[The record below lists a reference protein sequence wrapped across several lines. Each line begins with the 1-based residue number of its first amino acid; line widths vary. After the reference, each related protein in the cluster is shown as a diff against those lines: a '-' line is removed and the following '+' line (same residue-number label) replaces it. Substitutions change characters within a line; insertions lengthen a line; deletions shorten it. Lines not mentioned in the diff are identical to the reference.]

1 MKFIK
6 EYKASIIIILVFLLL
21 KYSFLY
27 VYLHEKIE
35 YIIVF
40 FIAIDYLIKILVNK
54 GLENKGDSFISYYMA
69 SMTLKMILFLIF
81 TGIMI
86 FNFPGNSQLLVIN
99 IFALYLFFTFFE
111 ISEILRKLR
120 RF

>member
-1 MKFIK
+1 MKIIAD
-6 EYKASIIIILVFLLL
+6 YKASLLIIAVFLIL
-21 KYSFLY
+21 KYSFLS

-40 FIAIDYLIKILVNK
+40 FIAIDYLIKILVSK
-54 GLENKGDSFISYYMA
+54 GLENKGDSFISYFMA
-69 SMTLKMILFLIF
+69 SMVLKMVLFLIF
-81 TGIMI
+81 TGFMI
-86 FNFPGNSQLLVIN
+86 FKFPGNSQLLVIN